1 MTEEMKALRAGRMV
15 NIGGVLAKRCSGCWV
30 TKKIEQ
36 FHDDA
41 SKASGMRSHCV
52 VCMSRRKRHKD

>member
-1 MTEEMKALRAGRMV
+1 MV